1 MGNRC
6 AKIYGH
12 TNAEANSVT
21 TVTKIDLEKHV
32 MAGNGNVVHFIIFGH
47 EGKLDI
53 AGESD
58 VGVFVIQVKGEAYAF
73 G

>member
-32 MAGNGNVVHFIIFGH
+32 GTSVHDNTDFTILLNLKDGL
-47 EGKLDI
+47 K
-53 AGESD
+53 
-58 VGVFVIQVKGEAYAF
+58 
-73 G
+73 